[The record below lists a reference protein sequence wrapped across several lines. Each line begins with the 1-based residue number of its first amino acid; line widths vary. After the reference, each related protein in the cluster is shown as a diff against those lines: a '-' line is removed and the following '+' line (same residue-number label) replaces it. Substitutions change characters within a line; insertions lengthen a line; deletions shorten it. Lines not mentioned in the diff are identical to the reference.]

1 MHPAVNSHQPSN
13 YRCPFCNILA
23 GGEDER
29 LVVLRDSHV
38 AAVLSLHQQ
47 AGNSG
52 GLLLF
57 PVRHLESIYSMPGE
71 LGAPLFNATKRLALA
86 SKEAL
91 ACEGI
96 TIRQNNEPA
105 GDQDVWHYHVHI
117 VPRYEKDNYHHEPR
131 LVMPVSERIKYA
143 DQLREALAKSA
154 A

>member
-1 MHPAVNSHQPSN
+1 MNSHQPAA

-29 LVVLRDSHV
+29 LFVLQDGEV
-38 AAVLSLHQQ
+38 AAVPSLHQQ
-47 AGNSG
+47 AANPGA
-52 GLLLF
+52 LLLF
-57 PVRHLESIYSMPGE
+57 PVRHIESIYSIPE
-71 LGAPLFNATKRLALA
+71 DIGASLFNATKHLALA
-86 SKEAL
+86 LKHSL

-117 VPRYEKDNYHHEPR
+117 VPRYENDNYHHEPR
-131 LVMPVSERIKYA
+131 FVMPVPERIKYA
-143 DQLREALAKSA
+143 EQVREQLEKSA

>member
-1 MHPAVNSHQPSN
+1 MKSHQPTA

-29 LVVLRDSHV
+29 LFVLRDREV

-47 AGNSG
+47 AGNPG
-52 GLLLF
+52 RLLLF
-57 PVRHLESIYSMPGE
+57 PVRHLESIYSIPEE
-71 LGAPLFNATKRLALA
+71 LGAPLFNATKRLAI
-86 SKEAL
+86 AL
-91 ACEGI
+91 KKTLGCAGI

-117 VPRYEKDNYHHEPR
+117 VPRYEKDDFHHEPR
-131 LVMPVSERIKYA
+131 FVMPVPERMKYA
-143 DQLREALAKSA
+143 KQLREALAKSA

>member
-1 MHPAVNSHQPSN
+1 MNFHQPAA

-23 GGEDER
+23 GGEDEK
-29 LVVLRDSHV
+29 LFVLRDGEV

-47 AGNSG
+47 AGNPG
-52 GLLLF
+52 ALLLF
-57 PVRHLESIYSMPGE
+57 PVRHLESIYSIPAE
-71 LGAPLFNATKRLALA
+71 LGAPLFNATKRLAIAL
-86 SKEAL
+86 KEAL
-91 ACEGI
+91 ACDGI

-131 LVMPVSERIKYA
+131 FLMPVPDRIKYA
-143 DQLREALAKSA
+143 EQLCEALAKSA